1 MKYDLVE
8 EYDGYTLPE
17 PLKEETPETR
27 AKREAALEE
36 LKAVIRRHHEL
47 KGKK

>member
-17 PLKEETPETR
+17 PLKEETQRPELSG
-27 AKREAALEE
+27 KLH
-36 LKAVIRRHHEL
+36 LKS
-47 KGKK
+47 